1 MAIINLDVEKI
12 LSISNEL
19 NSLDTTLLN
28 SYVPEIKD
36 IINQIKSNVLNDQ
49 VNSILGTIASQV
61 DSISGE
67 LSVDL
72 PKLEQFLETQ
82 MQSYQ
87 ATEAEAQA
95 KLQAVVN
102 TMGGF
107 AGVQPVNIDGGNGA
121 APADGGAAQPA
132 DGGQGANGQSVWSN
146 ANQDFLSDQGALWSE
161 YGKSVSNAWKNV
173 GESTGL
179 IDGVIN
185 VADAT
190 ITTVLDT
197 AGAAVSTVV
206 DGAEWVIDQG
216 VEVVDNV
223 VDAILPPWSW

>member
-67 LSVDL
+67 LAVDL

-87 ATEAEAQA
+87 TTEAEAQA

-107 AGVQPVNIDGGNGA
+107 AGMQPVSIEGGGATTGDGGT
-121 APADGGAAQPA
+121 AQPA
-132 DGGQGANGQSVWSN
+132 AGDQGNAGQSVWSN
-146 ANQDFLSDQGALWSE
+146 ANQDFLNDQGALWSE
-161 YGKSVSNAWKNV
+161 YGQSVSNAWKNV

-216 VEVVDNV
+216 VEVIDNV
-223 VDAILPPWSW
+223 VDAVLPPWSW

>member
-19 NSLDTTLLN
+19 SSLDTTLLN

-36 IINQIKSNVLNDQ
+36 IINQIKSNVLNEQ
-49 VNSILGTIASQV
+49 VNSILGTISSQV

-67 LSVDL
+67 LAVDL

-87 ATEAEAQA
+87 TTEADAQA

-107 AGVQPVNIDGGNGA
+107 AGMQPVDIAAGGGTTPA
-121 APADGGAAQPA
+121 EGGTTPAGQTQAPKE
-132 DGGQGANGQSVWSN
+132 QSVWSS
-146 ANQDFLSDQGALWSE
+146 ANQDFLSDQGALWSQ
-161 YGKSVSNAWKNV
+161 YGENVSKAWKNV

-185 VADAT
+185 VADAA
-190 ITTVLDT
+190 ITTVVDT

-206 DGAEWVIDQG
+206 DGAEWVLDQG

-223 VDAILPPWSW
+223 VDFILPPYSW